1 MKALITATFH
11 EDGLA
16 RLRRHMD
23 VEYDDWRTSKRIYF
37 DGQQFAARIQTS
49 GADVLIVEA
58 DLVHEEV
65 IDTCHLR
72 LIGCCR
78 GDPINIGIER
88 ATARG
93 IPVVFAPAR
102 NADAVADLTL
112 GFMLALARHI
122 YTVNTLLK
130 QGQMR
135 FESTKDYLG
144 AYETYG
150 GFELGGVIVG
160 IVGFGAIGRGV
171 ARRLHGFGST
181 VVAHD
186 PYVQSDVFAAHHATP
201 VSLDELL
208 QRCDILTVHCPELPE
223 TSGLIGPEQI
233 RQLKRGAYVL
243 NLARAAIIDDDA
255 LYAAL
260 SDGHLAGAA
269 LDVFRDEP
277 LQPHNRFVKLPNV
290 LVSPHLGGA
299 TRDVVRHQTDLVVDG
314 IEALLRGERP
324 QHIVNPEVLGKTA
337 DKKTTDNRRQTGA
350 K

>member
-11 EDGLA
+11 PDGLA

-37 DGQQFAARIQTS
+37 DGQAFAARIQSS

-65 IDTCHLR
+65 LDTCPLR

-122 YTVNTLLK
+122 YTVNSLIK

-135 FESTKDYLG
+135 FESTKDYLS

-150 GFELGGVIVG
+150 GFELGGVTVG

-171 ARRLHGFGST
+171 ARRLHGFGSE
-181 VVAHD
+181 VLAYD
-186 PYVQSDVFAAHHATP
+186 PYVTLDVFARDHATP

-208 QRCDILTVHCPELPE
+208 QRCDILTIHCPEMPE
-223 TSGLIGPEQI
+223 TVGLIGPD
-233 RQLKRGAYVL
+233 RVRRLKRGAYVL

-260 SDGHLAGAA
+260 KDGHLAGAA

-277 LQPHNRFVKLPNV
+277 LQPDNRFVQLPTV

-299 TRDVVRHQTDLVVDG
+299 TRDVVRHQTDMVVDG
-314 IEALLRGERP
+314 IEAILRGERP
-324 QHIVNPEVLGKTA
+324 QHIVNPEALG
-337 DKKTTDNRRQTGA
+337 KTTDNREQTTDRR
-350 K
+350 